1 MNSETKLW
9 EGLLAEAWLATKY
22 TRAQVMRTAI
32 EFRLDFDEIK
42 KLRDEMA
49 GIL

>member
-1 MNSETKLW
+1 MNNETKLW

-22 TRAQVMRTAI
+22 TEAQVLKTAI
-32 EFRLDFDEIK
+32 EHSLDFDEVK

-49 GIL
+49 GL